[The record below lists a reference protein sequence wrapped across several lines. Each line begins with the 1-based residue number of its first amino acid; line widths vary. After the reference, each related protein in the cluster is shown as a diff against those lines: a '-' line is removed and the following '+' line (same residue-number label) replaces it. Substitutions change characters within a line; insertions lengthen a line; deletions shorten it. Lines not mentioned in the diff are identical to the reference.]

1 MEAVSIKS
9 TASTNTSLN
18 CRIIYT
24 VQVAVIFILIL
35 FSLLNL
41 TIPRLANENLE
52 KLWIGLLGTCVGYLL
67 PNPKLKTPLP

>member
-9 TASTNTSLN
+9 TASTSLN